1 MPCNWSLDWEG
12 KEKERRKHARKHL
25 FDLVKPGNWRCLI
38 INQQVKGQPLVIV
51 MVESQVS
58 NFTSF
63 SSVEGLLQ
71 FKRKDTIVYHDGSGT
86 NEGPNCLQVQ
96 FLPSPPSS

>member
-38 INQQVKGQPLVIV
+38 INQVMFALNHSVFEKQVVFEGDRGQDYATGFAIA
-51 MVESQVS
+51 
-58 NFTSF
+58 TS
-63 SSVEGLLQ
+63 
-71 FKRKDTIVYHDGSGT
+71 KNR
-86 NEGPNCLQVQ
+86 
-96 FLPSPPSS
+96 